1 MYSDGVI
8 KQYGAEKQKHMP
20 ITKSN
25 KNNCPKNAFFS
36 RDPRT
41 YRRTLQSVMY
51 VQWCSVLPLYS
62 LDTTPKC
69 AHPPFRGQ
77 QKFLPPQLHPE
88 TTATEAIPVCILLFL
103 FY

>member
-1 MYSDGVI
+1 
-8 KQYGAEKQKHMP
+8 
-20 ITKSN
+20 
-25 KNNCPKNAFFS
+25 
-36 RDPRT
+36 
-41 YRRTLQSVMY
+41 MY